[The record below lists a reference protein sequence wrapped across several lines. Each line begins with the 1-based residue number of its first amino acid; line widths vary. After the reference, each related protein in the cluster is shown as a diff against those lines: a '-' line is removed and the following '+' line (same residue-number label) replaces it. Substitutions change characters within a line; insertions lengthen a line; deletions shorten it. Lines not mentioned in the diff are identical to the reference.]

1 MAGAAGR
8 TGPLAA
14 PAEGREIEGRTP
26 PGLQAGQLRGGG
38 KDEAAYRMAE
48 VADPGEKAASTVGEV
63 FPEWRD
69 DSLEFLNIIIF

>member
-38 KDEAAYRMAE
+38 KDEAAYQMAE

-63 FPEWRD
+63 FPEWWANP
-69 DSLEFLNIIIF
+69 LIFFAI